1 MEKVLKYPLSS
12 VPWSLSSSDCL
23 PLKTNK
29 ATLLHKL
36 EDTFNCFESQ
46 DFSRQPNTAY
56 IIDGN
61 ALLHCLSSGPD
72 TFKNLAKQAF
82 HSLPQ
87 TASVHFV
94 TDTYKP
100 YSTKSC
106 ECLRNGGIYSKE
118 LCTTRIS
125 NKSFKKFQGIS
136 V

>member
-1 MEKVLKYPLSS
+1 MDKVLKYPLSP
-12 VPWSLSSSDCL
+12 VPWSLSSPGGM

-36 EDTFNCFESQ
+36 ESTFNCFESQ
-46 DFSRQPNTAY
+46 DFSRPPNTAY

-61 ALLHCLSSGPD
+61 ALLHFLSSDPD
-72 TFKNLAKQAF
+72 TFKDLAKQAF
-82 HSLPQ
+82 CSLPQ

-100 YSTKSC
+100 YSMKSC
-106 ECLRNGGIYSKE
+106 VSQKWGIYSKE
-118 LCTTRIS
+118 LCTTTIS
-125 NKSFKKFQGIS
+125 NKSSKKFQGIS